1 MAGQVERE
9 VLHPLC
15 HDVEND
21 LRLHTHTKTL
31 EHMAALNPKYVPHAL
46 THAAWMLRSG
56 IKLGPASS
64 IQIIN
69 KPFQA

>member
-1 MAGQVERE
+1 VERE

-31 EHMAALNPKYVPHAL
+31 EHMAALNPKYVHHAL
-46 THAAWMLRSG
+46 THAAWILRAG
-56 IKLGPASS
+56 VQAGPCIV
-64 IQIIN
+64 IQRID
-69 KPFQA
+69 KPVHA

>member
-1 MAGQVERE
+1 MERE

-31 EHMAALNPKYVPHAL
+31 EHMAALNPKYAHHAL
-46 THAAWMLRSG
+46 WML
-56 IKLGPASS
+56 IT
-64 IQIIN
+64 
-69 KPFQA
+69 